1 MSDLVV
7 GIDLGTS
14 NSVLTVVL
22 EEEPIVIPDAEGN
35 RIHPSVVHFTED
47 GDTIVGNE
55 AVEHRIHDPSHTVY
69 SVKRLIGR
77 PFDNP
82 DVKVMMGS
90 YPYPIVQAEDGSPRI
105 EIYNQLHPP
114 EGISARIL
122 DHLKGLAEEYLGQ
135 EVGKAIITVPANF
148 DEGQRRATKRAAE
161 LAGLE
166 VLRLVNEPTAAALA
180 YGYGQQRRERVAI
193 YDFGGGTF
201 DISILELRDN
211 VFQVVS
217 TAGNS
222 YLGGDDLDYRLVSM
236 ILNAFEREHG
246 YDLSGDETVQQRL
259 KAVAQQ
265 IKHEL
270 TNRRKV
276 KAKVTE
282 YVPGTLT
289 ELDLEFTL
297 TRDAF
302 DRRCED
308 IVDESLETCQ
318 EALSL
323 AEMQTS
329 SIDHLVMVGGTTR
342 VPLVQRKVR
351 SFFDMDPVLDI
362 NPDEV
367 VSIGA
372 AIFGSTIAEQR
383 EAPPAGGQDPA
394 PPDPSGGTTVDQAP
408 REETD
413 AFDPD
418 DLAADGGREEM
429 LDQEGDFLEEDEF
442 AGETFDDEFADDD
455 FAGDEFTDDGF
466 SDDEDDWL
474 DDGAGGG
481 AGGGGD
487 RPLLID
493 VTPHALGIA
502 TVGGV
507 MDIIIE
513 RNGSLPLERSRSFS
527 TSKDNQTRVVLPIY
541 AGNSR
546 RIEENRELGVLE
558 LQNIEPRPREEVE
571 IQVTFS
577 VDTDGML
584 SVGATDIQT
593 GRAQTAELSILGETD
608 GDFTDLDEDDFLES

>member
-1 MSDLVV
+1 MSDVVV

-14 NSVLTVVL
+14 NSVITVVL
-22 EEEPIVIPDAEGN
+22 EGEPIVIPDDPGN
-35 RIHPSVVHFTED
+35 RIHPSVVHFGED
-47 GDTIVGNE
+47 GGTIVGNE
-55 AVEHRIHDPSHTVY
+55 ALEYRIHDPSHTVY

-105 EIYNQLHPP
+105 ELYEELHPP

-122 DHLKGLAEEYLGQ
+122 DHLKGLAERYLGQ
-135 EVGKAIITVPANF
+135 AVDEAIITVPANF

-180 YGYGQQRRERVAI
+180 YGYGQNRRERVAI

-201 DISILELRDN
+201 DISVLELRDN

-222 YLGGDDLDYRLVSM
+222 YLGGDDMDYRLVSM
-236 ILNAFEREHG
+236 MLNAFERQHG
-246 YDLSGDETVQQRL
+246 YDLSGNETVQQRL

-270 TNRRKV
+270 TERESV

-297 TRDAF
+297 TREAF
-302 DRRCED
+302 NRRCAD
-308 IVDESLETCQ
+308 VVDESLETCQ
-318 EALSL
+318 EALEVADL
-323 AEMQTS
+323 QPS
-329 SIDHLVMVGGTTR
+329 SIDHLVMVGGSTR

-372 AIFGSTIAEQR
+372 AIFGSTIVEDR
-383 EAPPAGGQDPA
+383 EAPPVGSEAGGSTASQ
-394 PPDPSGGTTVDQAP
+394 
-408 REETD
+408 ETEMLESD
-413 AFDPD
+413 E
-418 DLAADGGREEM
+418 LGEGGGREPRASGGGE
-429 LDQEGDFLEEDEF
+429 DFV
-442 AGETFDDEFADDD
+442 
-455 FAGDEFTDDGF
+455 DDGF
-466 SDDEDDWL
+466 GADDEWL
-474 DDGAGGG
+474 EQEQ
-481 AGGGGD
+481 GGGGD

-493 VTPHALGIA
+493 VTPHALGVA

-513 RNGSLPLERSRSFS
+513 RNGSLPLERSRFFS
-527 TSKDNQTRVVLPIY
+527 TSRDNQTRVVLPIY

-558 LQNIEPRPREEVE
+558 LHEIDPRPREEVD

-584 SVGATDIQT
+584 SVSATDMQT
-593 GRAQTAELSILGETD
+593 GRNQSCELSILGDTD
-608 GDFTDLDEDDFLES
+608 GEFEDFDQEDFVEAQ